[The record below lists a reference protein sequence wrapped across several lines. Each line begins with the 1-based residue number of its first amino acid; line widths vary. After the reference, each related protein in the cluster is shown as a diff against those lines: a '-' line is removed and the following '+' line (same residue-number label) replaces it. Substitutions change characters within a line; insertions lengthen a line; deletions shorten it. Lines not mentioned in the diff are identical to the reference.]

1 MYIKLSMKGI
11 YLILLIYIN
20 CAILQSCTDEPPCQ
34 DALNPNC
41 PNFNPC
47 LNKKPVTADFE
58 IGMTGNPSAITPFT
72 DMFEEDT
79 LFPKAAIRFRAKTKG
94 AKYIWKLGSETIY
107 DSAFTRTFYNAPYGR
122 YSVTLI
128 IEKDPDLAC
137 FPGDDGKDTLTR
149 YFYIIERCKLQ
160 STGSYKGVWE
170 GKKDSF
176 IFKISHI
183 YRQTQSYWDTCN
195 NFEFVIVNS
204 RNYNISQDTIDS
216 WDVGE
221 SITGNNFCMFRGG
234 ISEMINGEFRINPLT
249 KKIKFDY
256 TYNHGDH
263 HVIFNGR
270 KL

>member
-1 MYIKLSMKGI
+1 MKKIAFLFLVSMSVLS
-11 YLILLIYIN
+11 LQN
-20 CAILQSCTDEPPCQ
+20 CKEDSPCKEPTDPK
-34 DALNPNC
+34 C
-41 PNFNPC
+41 PNYDPC
-47 LNKKPVTADFE
+47 YGKKPVSADFQ
-58 IGMTGNPSAITPFT
+58 IGMTGNPGSINKFS

-107 DSAFTRTFYNAPYGR
+107 DSAFTRTFYNAPFGR
-122 YSVTLI
+122 YAVTLI

-176 IFKISHI
+176 IFKISHM

-195 NFEFVIVNS
+195 NFEFVIINS

-216 WDVGE
+216 WDVKQ
-221 SITGNNFCMFRGG
+221 SITGNNFCMFRAG

-249 KKIKFDY
+249 KKIRFDY